1 MSSAPAPTS
10 SSDVPAPPV
19 ESTPAA
25 GLSSGGD
32 NSLADQVLDLV
43 NNKRARA
50 GCEPVSWQSQLTAA
64 AQGHSDD
71 MSTRSYFSHTTPEGV
86 SFDQRIRNAGYSRPG
101 AENLAKGSTTAAQT
115 MRLWMNSDRHRANI
129 LNCQF
134 TTLGVGVTT
143 AGWYWTQ
150 DFGY

>member
-1 MSSAPAPTS
+1 M
-10 SSDVPAPPV
+10 
-19 ESTPAA
+19 PAA
-25 GLSSGGD
+25 VRSSGGD

-43 NNKRARA
+43 NKERARA
-50 GCEPVSWQSQLTAA
+50 GCAPVSSQSQLTAA

-71 MSTRSYFSHTTPEGV
+71 MSTRNYFSHTTPEGV

-101 AENLAKGSTTAAQT
+101 AENLAEGSTTAAQT

-129 LNCQF
+129 LNCKL
-134 TTLGVGVTT
+134 TELGVGVAT